1 MIPVIGNRIA
11 IHYLTANHLNAP
23 HMETMTRNPKKAFRK
38 LGSCSRTLFYLLNRE
53 FENPMI
59 TEERA
64 ADPLAGGILQKG
76 YQCGMLWGASL
87 AAGAEA
93 HRRCEDLNQA
103 MGVAILAT
111 RRIMISFARREHTIN
126 CREITRCDFSSKWSF
141 AKYVLSGR
149 FLHCFELAEQ
159 WTPEA
164 IEAAIKGLS
173 SDRSKLPDH
182 TISCASEVA
191 KRMGASDEERV
202 MVAGFAGGL
211 GLTGGGCGALA
222 AAIWMR
228 SLEWCR
234 EHPNESAMKNPKI
247 KELLRSFETITDN
260 RILCSEV
267 SGQRFGNLQDHADFI
282 QKGGCESILE
292 ALAQ

>member
-1 MIPVIGNRIA
+1 
-11 IHYLTANHLNAP
+11 
-23 HMETMTRNPKKAFRK
+23 
-38 LGSCSRTLFYLLNRE
+38 
-53 FENPMI
+53 MI

-93 HRRCEDLNQA
+93 HRRCEDLNEA

-111 RRIMISFARREHTIN
+111 RRIMISFAQREHTIN

-141 AKYVLSGR
+141 AKYFLSGR

-164 IEAAIKGLS
+164 IEAAIEGLS
-173 SDRSKLPDH
+173 SERGKLPDH
-182 TISCASEVA
+182 TVSCASEVA

-234 EHPNESAMKNPKI
+234 EHPNGSAMKNPRT
-247 KELLRSFETITDN
+247 KELLKSFETITDN

-267 SGQRFGNLQDHADFI
+267 SGQRFGNLQDHTDFI
-282 QKGGCESILE
+282 HKGGCGSIIE
-292 ALAQ
+292 ALAR